1 MRLLQKLVIF
11 RDPEPVQSTSGIPN
25 QLFFKF
31 NLFLFYLQAFQAS
44 EAPAVTPTS
53 SNGVVNFTVNCQI
66 HLHSENG
73 ELKRS
78 NSNIEL
84 IPTSGSQLPIV
95 FPGTVSMVT
104 GSNINP
110 GVVVKAEK
118 DPLEMTL
125 HSTITVKTIY
135 NTTQHVSAEVVLHLK
150 LLF

>member
-1 MRLLQKLVIF
+1 M
-11 RDPEPVQSTSGIPN
+11 S
-25 QLFFKF
+25 
-31 NLFLFYLQAFQAS
+31 
-44 EAPAVTPTS
+44 AVTPTS
-53 SNGVVNFTVNCQI
+53 SNGVVNFTVNCEI

-84 IPTSGSQLPIV
+84 IPASGSQIPIM

-125 HSTITVKTIY
+125 HSNITVKAFIIQLS
-135 NTTQHVSAEVVLHLK
+135 TQRG
-150 LLF
+150 